1 MSFYTAPLFYW
12 RRNKD
17 GRGSRLEQPLFDCQ
31 LRQDSVYCFM
41 VSLLKSFIFKSFNM
55 HVFAID
61 CSNALELIMPEEGTQ
76 REFAV

>member
-1 MSFYTAPLFYW
+1 
-12 RRNKD
+12 
-17 GRGSRLEQPLFDCQ
+17 
-31 LRQDSVYCFM
+31 M